1 MDNEKYMNSYVEVL
15 KNTLNEYFYANI
27 TLQTNQK
34 FMESALKEQGEQI
47 QKYMVMIANYEK
59 ENEEKSANESEL
71 LKQLKSENEK
81 LKFDISD
88 KENIVSQNQSKLDNA
103 KIELRD
109 EIQRLK
115 NQIEHL
121 NQVNSNL
128 ESVRNENANLKTE
141 IEVLKQNIASAQSTQ
156 LAPKQI
162 NKSFV
167 KKGLVQTQVE
177 DGGNF

>member
-71 LKQLKSENEK
+71 LKQLKSENER

-88 KENIVSQNQSKLDNA
+88 KENIVSQNQ
-103 KIELRD
+103 
-109 EIQRLK
+109 
-115 NQIEHL
+115 
-121 NQVNSNL
+121 
-128 ESVRNENANLKTE
+128 
-141 IEVLKQNIASAQSTQ
+141 
-156 LAPKQI
+156 
-162 NKSFV
+162 
-167 KKGLVQTQVE
+167 
-177 DGGNF
+177 